1 MRIEKAITRLEAL
14 HRHCLNMME
23 ITPAAA
29 DTWEQDA
36 EALEVALRVM
46 RQQTGTKAGAEE

>member
-1 MRIEKAITRLEAL
+1 MRIEKAVTRLEAL

-23 ITPAAA
+23 ITPSAA

-46 RQQTGTKAGAEE
+46 RQQIGTKESAEG